1 MLYNNELEKEVI
13 IMQIEIDTKEEIVM
27 KLLHY
32 FITEKNYNPIILR
45 GAKNEIW
52 LENLDEKYEII
63 RIVSNYIHNEDQLS
77 FDMFKTKRI
86 VKDIKKKTLNYKL
99 NVLSIFTDLGD
110 SVKLTSQED
119 IDCIN
124 IKNEEDLKKYNF
136 IYETFPDIN
145 EKLKHDEK
153 GMELFAK
160 ITTDINKKSKEEVDK
175 MNKIFKS
182 NTPVLT
188 IMLITIN
195 VLIFLYGLFFDKN
208 SMLINNFALYAPY
221 VRGGDYYRLISSA
234 FLHVSLF
241 HLLVN
246 MYSLYIIGSQIENFF
261 GKTKYIV
268 IYLFSAIMGSLF
280 SMLFTRGVSI
290 GASGAIFG
298 LLGAMLYFGYF
309 YRIYLGNTI
318 TSQILPVILINLLI
332 GFSSSS
338 IDNFAHIGGLVGGI
352 IITMALGVK
361 DKADKNSRLKGIIF
375 TTVIFLFLLYM
386 NFIYVK

>member
-1 MLYNNELEKEVI
+1 
-13 IMQIEIDTKEEIVM
+13 MQIEIDTKEEIVM

-32 FITEKNYNPIILR
+32 FITEKNYNPVILR

-280 SMLFTRGVSI
+280 SMLFTRGVSL

>member
-1 MLYNNELEKEVI
+1 
-13 IMQIEIDTKEEIVM
+13 MQIEIDTKEEIVM

-32 FITEKNYNPIILR
+32 FITEKNYNPVILR

-188 IMLITIN
+188 IILITIN

>member
-1 MLYNNELEKEVI
+1 
-13 IMQIEIDTKEEIVM
+13 MQIEIDTKEEIVM

-32 FITEKNYNPIILR
+32 FITEKNYNPVILR

-268 IYLFSAIMGSLF
+268 IYLFSAIIGSLF

>member
-1 MLYNNELEKEVI
+1 
-13 IMQIEIDTKEEIVM
+13 MQIEIDTKEEIVM

-32 FITEKNYNPIILR
+32 FITEKNYNPVILR

-63 RIVSNYIHNEDQLS
+63 RIVSNYIHNEDQLL

-110 SVKLTSQED
+110 NVKLTSQED

>member
-1 MLYNNELEKEVI
+1 
-13 IMQIEIDTKEEIVM
+13 MQIEIDTKEEIVM

-32 FITEKNYNPIILR
+32 FITEKNYNPVILR

-182 NTPVLT
+182 STPVLT

>member
-1 MLYNNELEKEVI
+1 
-13 IMQIEIDTKEEIVM
+13 MQIEIDTKEEIVM

-32 FITEKNYNPIILR
+32 FITEKNYNPVILR

-110 SVKLTSQED
+110 SVKLTSQKD

>member
-1 MLYNNELEKEVI
+1 
-13 IMQIEIDTKEEIVM
+13 MQIEIDTKEEIVM

-32 FITEKNYNPIILR
+32 FITEKNYNPVILR

-153 GMELFAK
+153 GIELFAK
-160 ITTDINKKSKEEVDK
+160 ITTDINKKSKEEVDR

-208 SMLINNFALYAPY
+208 SMLINNFALYGPY

-234 FLHVSLF
+234 FIHVSLF

-375 TTVIFLFLLYM
+375 TTVIFLFLIYM

>member
-1 MLYNNELEKEVI
+1 
-13 IMQIEIDTKEEIVM
+13 MQIEIDTKEEIVM

-32 FITEKNYNPIILR
+32 FITEKNYNPVILR

-136 IYETFPDIN
+136 IYEAFPDIN

-160 ITTDINKKSKEEVDK
+160 ITTDINKKSKEEVEK

>member
-1 MLYNNELEKEVI
+1 
-13 IMQIEIDTKEEIVM
+13 MQIEIDTKEEIVM

-32 FITEKNYNPIILR
+32 FITEKNYNPVILR

-188 IMLITIN
+188 IILITIN
-195 VLIFLYGLFFDKN
+195 VLIFLYGLFFDKS

-268 IYLFSAIMGSLF
+268 IYLFSAIIGSLF

-375 TTVIFLFLLYM
+375 TTVIFLFLIYM

>member
-1 MLYNNELEKEVI
+1 
-13 IMQIEIDTKEEIVM
+13 MQIEIDTKEEIVM

-280 SMLFTRGVSI
+280 SMLFTRGVSL

>member
-1 MLYNNELEKEVI
+1 
-13 IMQIEIDTKEEIVM
+13 MQIEIDTKEEIVM

-32 FITEKNYNPIILR
+32 FITEKNYNPVILR

-298 LLGAMLYFGYF
+298 LLGAMLCFGYF

>member
-1 MLYNNELEKEVI
+1 
-13 IMQIEIDTKEEIVM
+13 MQIEIDTKEEIVM

-136 IYETFPDIN
+136 IYEAFPDIN

>member
-1 MLYNNELEKEVI
+1 
-13 IMQIEIDTKEEIVM
+13 MQIEIDTKEEIVM

-32 FITEKNYNPIILR
+32 FITEKNYNPVILR

-86 VKDIKKKTLNYKL
+86 VKDIKKKTLNFKL

-160 ITTDINKKSKEEVDK
+160 ITTEKKKKSKEEVDK

-261 GKTKYIV
+261 GKTKYIG

-375 TTVIFLFLLYM
+375 TTVIFLFLIYM

>member
-1 MLYNNELEKEVI
+1 
-13 IMQIEIDTKEEIVM
+13 MQIEIDTKEEIVM

-136 IYETFPDIN
+136 IYETFPDVN

-221 VRGGDYYRLISSA
+221 VRGGDYYRLISSS

>member
-1 MLYNNELEKEVI
+1 
-13 IMQIEIDTKEEIVM
+13 MQIEIDTKEEIVM

-32 FITEKNYNPIILR
+32 FITEKNYNPVILR

-86 VKDIKKKTLNYKL
+86 VKDIKKKTLNFKL

-241 HLLVN
+241 HLFVN

-375 TTVIFLFLLYM
+375 TTVIFLFLIYM

>member
-1 MLYNNELEKEVI
+1 
-13 IMQIEIDTKEEIVM
+13 MQIEIDTKEEIVM

>member
-1 MLYNNELEKEVI
+1 
-13 IMQIEIDTKEEIVM
+13 MQIEIDTKEEIVM

-32 FITEKNYNPIILR
+32 FITEKNYNPVILR

-261 GKTKYIV
+261 GKTKYIG

-375 TTVIFLFLLYM
+375 TTVIFLFLIYM

>member
-1 MLYNNELEKEVI
+1 
-13 IMQIEIDTKEEIVM
+13 MQIEIDTKEEIVM

-32 FITEKNYNPIILR
+32 FITEKNYNPVILR

-195 VLIFLYGLFFDKN
+195 VLIFLYSLFFDKN
-208 SMLINNFALYAPY
+208 SMLINNFALYGPY

-375 TTVIFLFLLYM
+375 TTVIFLFLIYM

>member
-1 MLYNNELEKEVI
+1 
-13 IMQIEIDTKEEIVM
+13 MQIEIDTKEEIVM

-110 SVKLTSQED
+110 NVKLTSQED

>member
-1 MLYNNELEKEVI
+1 
-13 IMQIEIDTKEEIVM
+13 
-27 KLLHY
+27 
-32 FITEKNYNPIILR
+32 
-45 GAKNEIW
+45 
-52 LENLDEKYEII
+52 
-63 RIVSNYIHNEDQLS
+63 
-77 FDMFKTKRI
+77 
-86 VKDIKKKTLNYKL
+86 
-99 NVLSIFTDLGD
+99 
-110 SVKLTSQED
+110 
-119 IDCIN
+119 
-124 IKNEEDLKKYNF
+124 
-136 IYETFPDIN
+136 
-145 EKLKHDEK
+145 
-153 GMELFAK
+153 
-160 ITTDINKKSKEEVDK
+160 
-175 MNKIFKS
+175 
-182 NTPVLT
+182 
-188 IMLITIN
+188 
-195 VLIFLYGLFFDKN
+195 
-208 SMLINNFALYAPY
+208 MLINNFALYAPY

-268 IYLFSAIMGSLF
+268 IYLFSAIIGSLF

-338 IDNFAHIGGLVGGI
+338 IDNFAHIGGLVGSI

>member
-1 MLYNNELEKEVI
+1 
-13 IMQIEIDTKEEIVM
+13 MQIEIDTKEEIVM

-32 FITEKNYNPIILR
+32 FITEKNYNPVILR

-153 GMELFAK
+153 GIELFAK
-160 ITTDINKKSKEEVDK
+160 ITTDINKKSKEEVDR

-208 SMLINNFALYAPY
+208 SMLINNFALYGPY

-261 GKTKYIV
+261 GKAKYIV

-375 TTVIFLFLLYM
+375 TTVIFLFLIYM

>member
-1 MLYNNELEKEVI
+1 
-13 IMQIEIDTKEEIVM
+13 MQIEIDTKEEIVM

-32 FITEKNYNPIILR
+32 FITEKNYNPVILR

>member
-1 MLYNNELEKEVI
+1 
-13 IMQIEIDTKEEIVM
+13 MQIEIDTKEEIVM

-32 FITEKNYNPIILR
+32 FITEKNYNPVILR

-268 IYLFSAIMGSLF
+268 IYLFSAIIGSLF

-298 LLGAMLYFGYF
+298 LLGAMLYFGCF

-375 TTVIFLFLLYM
+375 TTVIFLFLIYM

>member
-1 MLYNNELEKEVI
+1 
-13 IMQIEIDTKEEIVM
+13 MQIEIDTKEEIVM

-32 FITEKNYNPIILR
+32 FITEKNYNPVILR

-110 SVKLTSQED
+110 NVKLTSQED

>member
-1 MLYNNELEKEVI
+1 
-13 IMQIEIDTKEEIVM
+13 MQIEIDTKEEIVM

-32 FITEKNYNPIILR
+32 FITEKNYNPVILR

-124 IKNEEDLKKYNF
+124 IKSEEDLKKYNF

-182 NTPVLT
+182 STPVLT

-375 TTVIFLFLLYM
+375 TTVIFLFLIYM

>member
-1 MLYNNELEKEVI
+1 
-13 IMQIEIDTKEEIVM
+13 MQIEIDTKEEIVM

-32 FITEKNYNPIILR
+32 FITEKNYNPVILR

-110 SVKLTSQED
+110 NVKLTSQED

-246 MYSLYIIGSQIENFF
+246 MYSLYIIGSQIENFLV
-261 GKTKYIV
+261 KP
-268 IYLFSAIMGSLF
+268 
-280 SMLFTRGVSI
+280 
-290 GASGAIFG
+290 
-298 LLGAMLYFGYF
+298 
-309 YRIYLGNTI
+309 NT
-318 TSQILPVILINLLI
+318 
-332 GFSSSS
+332 
-338 IDNFAHIGGLVGGI
+338 
-352 IITMALGVK
+352 
-361 DKADKNSRLKGIIF
+361 
-375 TTVIFLFLLYM
+375 
-386 NFIYVK
+386 

>member
-1 MLYNNELEKEVI
+1 
-13 IMQIEIDTKEEIVM
+13 MQIEIDTKEEIVM

-32 FITEKNYNPIILR
+32 FITEKNYNPVILR

-110 SVKLTSQED
+110 NVKLTSQED

-136 IYETFPDIN
+136 IYEAFPDIN

>member
-1 MLYNNELEKEVI
+1 
-13 IMQIEIDTKEEIVM
+13 M
-27 KLLHY
+27 K
-32 FITEKNYNPIILR
+32 EKNSSHCFVR
-45 GAKNEIW
+45 
-52 LENLDEKYEII
+52 
-63 RIVSNYIHNEDQLS
+63 
-77 FDMFKTKRI
+77 
-86 VKDIKKKTLNYKL
+86 
-99 NVLSIFTDLGD
+99 TDL
-110 SVKLTSQED
+110 E
-119 IDCIN
+119 
-124 IKNEEDLKKYNF
+124 
-136 IYETFPDIN
+136 
-145 EKLKHDEK
+145 
-153 GMELFAK
+153 
-160 ITTDINKKSKEEVDK
+160 
-175 MNKIFKS
+175 
-182 NTPVLT
+182 
-188 IMLITIN
+188 
-195 VLIFLYGLFFDKN
+195 
-208 SMLINNFALYAPY
+208 
-221 VRGGDYYRLISSA
+221 
-234 FLHVSLF
+234 
-241 HLLVN
+241 LLVQ
-246 MYSLYIIGSQIENFF
+246 LFRQFEDKGITDFRELENFF
-261 GKTKYIV
+261 GKTKYIG

>member
-32 FITEKNYNPIILR
+32 FITEKNYNPVILR

>member
-1 MLYNNELEKEVI
+1 
-13 IMQIEIDTKEEIVM
+13 MQIEIDTKEEIVM

-32 FITEKNYNPIILR
+32 FITEKNYNPVILR

-208 SMLINNFALYAPY
+208 SMLINNFALYGPY

-375 TTVIFLFLLYM
+375 TTVIFLFLIYM

>member
-1 MLYNNELEKEVI
+1 
-13 IMQIEIDTKEEIVM
+13 MQIEIDTKEEIVM

-32 FITEKNYNPIILR
+32 FITEKNYNPVILR

-86 VKDIKKKTLNYKL
+86 VKDIKKKTLNFKL

-145 EKLKHDEK
+145 EKLNHDEK
-153 GMELFAK
+153 GIELFAK
-160 ITTDINKKSKEEVDK
+160 ITTDINKKSKEEVDR

-208 SMLINNFALYAPY
+208 SMLINNFALYGPY

-375 TTVIFLFLLYM
+375 TTVIFLFLIYM

>member
-32 FITEKNYNPIILR
+32 FITEKNYNPVILR

-268 IYLFSAIMGSLF
+268 IYLFSAIIGSLF

-375 TTVIFLFLLYM
+375 TTVIFLFLIYM

>member
-1 MLYNNELEKEVI
+1 
-13 IMQIEIDTKEEIVM
+13 MQIEIDTKEEIVM

-32 FITEKNYNPIILR
+32 FITEKNYNPVILR

-375 TTVIFLFLLYM
+375 TTVIFLFLIYM

>member
-1 MLYNNELEKEVI
+1 
-13 IMQIEIDTKEEIVM
+13 MQIEIDTKEEIVM

-32 FITEKNYNPIILR
+32 FITEKNYNPVILR

-268 IYLFSAIMGSLF
+268 IYLFSAIIGSLF

-375 TTVIFLFLLYM
+375 TTVIFLFLIYM